1 MLPDT
6 VTVGGQSVSRGALRF
21 LLGQILARL
30 IEIALFT
37 SQFLLKNVAT
47 ISVA

>member
-30 IEIALFT
+30 IEIALFAG
-37 SQFLLKNVAT
+37 QFLFKNMLA
-47 ISVA
+47 ISIA